1 MERSDRMGLYA
12 GAIRAR
18 IQELQEQIS
27 RLQTANAEIGGEQ
40 QSLLQE
46 IKMIKE
52 PELAPSWKGVRS
64 DEYDDKRELAYN
76 NMQWI
81 GNAQYDTYQSSIS
94 EKISSL
100 KAEIASLYAL
110 LWSLEN
116 NED

>member
-1 MERSDRMGLYA
+1 MGIYA

-27 RLQTANAEIGGEQ
+27 RLQTANGEIRGEQ

-81 GNAQYDTYQSSIS
+81 GSAQYDTYQSSIS
-94 EKISSL
+94 EKIASL
-100 KAEIASLYAL
+100 QTEIASLYAL

-116 NED
+116 DED